1 MVKQFSLLIQ
11 FFMTLMITDLEGK
24 QKIEADGSIL
34 FSMPKFFGKLLLRYR
49 TIWSA
54 DVQGGISPWK

>member
-24 QKIEADGSIL
+24 QKTEADGSIL
-34 FSMPKFFGKLLLRYR
+34 FIFNAKVF
-49 TIWSA
+49 W
-54 DVQGGISPWK
+54 